1 MKYKAKAMFLHD
13 QLGRVNAGDIFEA
26 NDAQIAAVRDAVEVY
41 ETKVIKQES
50 DNVDVG
56 RNKRSPS
63 NRSSGR
69 K

>member
-13 QLGRVNAGDIFEA
+13 QLGRVNVGDIFEA

-41 ETKVIKQES
+41 ETKVVKQEP
-50 DNVDVG
+50 DNANTG
-56 RNKRSPS
+56 RDQRSPA
-63 NRSSGR
+63 NRSSRR